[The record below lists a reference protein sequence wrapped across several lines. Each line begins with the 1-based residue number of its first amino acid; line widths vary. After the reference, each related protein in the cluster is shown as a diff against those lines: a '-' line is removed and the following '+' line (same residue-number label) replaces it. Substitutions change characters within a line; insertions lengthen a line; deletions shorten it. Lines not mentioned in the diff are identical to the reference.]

1 MTSNNNIVENNDL
14 NDFNDHDIQK
24 QQQSSQQQQQQD
36 QQSIRVIGGTNVQD
50 QDRYPYFSLMWDNE
64 MCGGSLIGNDLI
76 ITAAHVS
83 WVLYF

>member
-1 MTSNNNIVENNDL
+1 MTSNNNIVDN
-14 NDFNDHDIQK
+14 NDFNEQHDI
-24 QQQSSQQQQQQD
+24 QQQQQQQQ